1 MFVSQPP
8 LLSFVQ
14 STMRITSEVL
24 SVVLILMVNS
34 IKSCQAQHQ
43 EYKSIADYVDNL
55 THDDSSREVLIL
67 IADGQ
72 NDLANE
78 VLQKIMNEGRMSVT
92 IANSHFP
99 ISKIV

>member
-1 MFVSQPP
+1 M
-8 LLSFVQ
+8 
-14 STMRITSEVL
+14 MITAEML
-24 SVVLILMVNS
+24 SVVWILMLNN
-34 IKSCQAQHQ
+34 ILSCQAQHLK
-43 EYKSIADYVDNL
+43 YKSIADYVDNL

-72 NDLANE
+72 EDLANH
-78 VLQKIMNEGRMSVT
+78 VLQKIMNEQRISMT

>member
-1 MFVSQPP
+1 M
-8 LLSFVQ
+8 
-14 STMRITSEVL
+14 MITAEML
-24 SVVLILMVNS
+24 SVVLILMFNY
-34 IKSCQAQHQ
+34 ILSCQAQPLK
-43 EYKSIADYVDNL
+43 YKSIADYVDNL

-72 NDLANE
+72 DDLANH
-78 VLQKIMNEGRMSVT
+78 VLQKIMNEQRISIT

>member
-1 MFVSQPP
+1 M
-8 LLSFVQ
+8 
-14 STMRITSEVL
+14 L
-24 SVVLILMVNS
+24 SVVLILIN
-34 IKSCQAQHQ
+34 ILGCQAQHQ
-43 EYKSIADYVDNL
+43 DYKSVSDYVDNL

-72 NDLANE
+72 DDLANH
-78 VLQKIMNEGRMSVT
+78 VLQKIMNEQRISIT